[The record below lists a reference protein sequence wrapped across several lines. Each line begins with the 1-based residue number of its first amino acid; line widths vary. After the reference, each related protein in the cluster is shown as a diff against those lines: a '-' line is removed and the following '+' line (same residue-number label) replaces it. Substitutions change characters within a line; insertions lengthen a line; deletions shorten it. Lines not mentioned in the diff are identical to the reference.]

1 MRYASRKF
9 LVAVASLACA
19 QWSLLEGMIDGP
31 TWRTV
36 VIAVVGLYG
45 GGANVAQKALL
56 AKEAQP

>member
-19 QWSLLEGMIDGP
+19 QWSLLEGVIDGP

-45 GGANVAQKALL
+45 GANVAQKALL

>member
-19 QWSLLEGMIDGP
+19 QWSLLEGLIDGA

-36 VIAVVGLYG
+36 VIAALGLYG
-45 GGANVAQKALL
+45 AANVAQKALL
-56 AKEAQP
+56 LAGTKP